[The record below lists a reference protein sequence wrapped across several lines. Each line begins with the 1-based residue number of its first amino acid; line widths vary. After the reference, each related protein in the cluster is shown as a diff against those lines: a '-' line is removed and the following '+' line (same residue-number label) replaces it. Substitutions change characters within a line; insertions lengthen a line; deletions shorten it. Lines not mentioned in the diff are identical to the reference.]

1 MCLKEGGEQVSIT
14 ILQDTAASQSIILE
28 GILPLSR
35 TSSVSSDILVQGF
48 GMWFVGMP
56 QHGIHLDSD
65 LVNGRVVVGVS
76 PQFPIEG
83 VSFILGNSLAGGK
96 VLRD

>member
-1 MCLKEGGEQVSIT
+1 
-14 ILQDTAASQSIILE
+14 
-28 GILPLSR
+28 
-35 TSSVSSDILVQGF
+35 
-48 GMWFVGMP
+48 MWFVGMP